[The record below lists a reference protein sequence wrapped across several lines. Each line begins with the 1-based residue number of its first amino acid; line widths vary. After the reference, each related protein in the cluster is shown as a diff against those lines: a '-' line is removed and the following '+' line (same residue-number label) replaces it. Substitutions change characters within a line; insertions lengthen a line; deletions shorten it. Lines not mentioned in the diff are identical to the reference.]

1 MSRRRCW
8 TGAANDLQVG
18 KSLVVELACNSG
30 KEGRDIAAAA
40 KAVLAWNAR
49 RLAKRQ
55 RKLPAKLRRL
65 CEDKP
70 FWRE

>member
-1 MSRRRCW
+1 
-8 TGAANDLQVG
+8 
-18 KSLVVELACNSG
+18 LACNSG
-30 KEGRDIAAAA
+30 KESRDIAAAG